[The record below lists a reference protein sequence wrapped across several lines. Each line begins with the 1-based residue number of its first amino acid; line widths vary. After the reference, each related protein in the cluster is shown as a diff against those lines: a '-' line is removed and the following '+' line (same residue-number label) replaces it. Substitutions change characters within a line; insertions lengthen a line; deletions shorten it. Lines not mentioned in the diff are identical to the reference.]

1 LPRTAPTASFTVE
14 DVPADV
20 GRLKSLGVTFI
31 QEPLQMGPVRTAVL
45 DDTCGNLIR
54 IAAVAGR

>member
-1 LPRTAPTASFTVE
+1 VSFAVE

-45 DDTCGNLIR
+45 DDTCGNLVR